1 MASRTHINEDVTI
14 TAWYFR
20 NRRQLST
27 YPKRMEWGGRSYTF
41 NEGMQYCIRKAGST
55 TRIFDM
61 TDGSS
66 NYRLSCAGADTAS
79 WTLVAITEHA

>member
-1 MASRTHINEDVTI
+1 MGSRKHINEGVSI

-20 NRRQLST
+20 NRRQLAT

-41 NEGMQYCIRKAGST
+41 SEGLQYSISKAGST

-61 TDGSS
+61 TDGLRG
-66 NYRLSCAGADTAS
+66 YRLQCSGADQS
-79 WTLVAITEHA
+79 DWMLVAITEHA

>member
-1 MASRTHINEDVTI
+1 MGSRKSINEGVNI

-20 NRRQLST
+20 NRRRLAT

-41 NEGMQYCIRKAGST
+41 AEGLQYSISKAGST

-66 NYRLSCAGADTAS
+66 SYRLQCTGADES
-79 WTLVAITEHA
+79 NWTLVAITEHA

>member
-1 MASRTHINEDVTI
+1 MGSRKHINEGVNI

-20 NRRQLST
+20 NSRQFAT
-27 YPKRMEWGGRSYTF
+27 YPKRMEWCGRSYTF
-41 NEGMQYCIRKAGST
+41 SEGLQYSVSKAGST

-61 TDGSS
+61 TDGSR
-66 NYRLSCAGADTAS
+66 NFRLQSTDADTS

>member
-1 MASRTHINEDVTI
+1 MASRTSINEGVNI

-20 NRRQLST
+20 NRRQIAT
-27 YPKRMEWGGRSYTF
+27 YPKRMEYNGRSYTF
-41 NEGMQYCIRKAGST
+41 SDGLQYSITKAGSL

-61 TDGSS
+61 TDGQSS
-66 NYRLSCAGADTAS
+66 YRLKCDAGQSD

>member
-1 MASRTHINEDVTI
+1 MASRTAINEGVNI

-20 NRRQLST
+20 NKRQLST
-27 YPKRMEWGGRSYTF
+27 YPRRMDWGGRSYTF
-41 NEGMQYCIRKAGST
+41 SDGLQYCITKAGSL

-61 TDGSS
+61 TDGRNS
-66 NYRLSCAGADTAS
+66 YRLQCTGADDN